1 MNSAEPLNGSMT
13 RRLTLVLV
21 GVGLAALLGSVL
33 VATSLLQHSYEQQKT
48 EQLQGLVSGY
58 ARDLSARL
66 DAAEVVV
73 QSLLRNERAPDE
85 NWLRQDALRTDQISG
100 VTLLPLVSSAAAQA
114 GSAVAITDAD
124 RVVLASGQSLLKT
137 GVQGRAH
144 HALYI
149 VRKLMLRGQS
159 GIGLF
164 EISPSWLWQGLDKL
178 PVSTGGLAI
187 VDGAGNLLQASDEV
201 GADLRYLFGRERDY
215 GRDRSSGDPDARNW
229 QADGENWRGA
239 ALRVRTDVAH
249 LDSPGLTV
257 LAYTRTS
264 TLAPVLKQ
272 VVAILPLPLFI
283 VALAILAGVLYL
295 RARWVPVLDDL
306 RRSLSSMSMGLY
318 ERVMIGA
325 ACDAPGAVAGEY
337 NRAVAVIE
345 ERVQALTLLEE
356 VDRLLLET
364 SEFESSLDG
373 VLARVCRLT
382 HCHSASVV
390 LLDPDAPSHGRCYL
404 TLAGSDACAV
414 SRIGISQEWLEYLR
428 ENPDGT
434 TIARWEPDRHA
445 SLEPMC
451 DAGAECFW
459 VWPIINQLRVAAIL
473 AVGYPGTPVLAPEAA
488 YKGRECARRLAVA
501 LGNNERGAHLYRQA
515 HYDALTSLPNRVLF
529 RDRLAEELSNA
540 VTKDQRGALLYVD
553 LDHFKKVNDT
563 VGHSAGD
570 QLLTVVA
577 QRLRSCIKEG
587 DTVARLGGDEFTV
600 ILRDVADGD
609 AAAQV
614 AARITNALQLPVHV
628 AGRDHYVRA
637 SIGVTVFPDDGKSI
651 DELMRNAD
659 LAMYQA
665 KDGGRARAEFYS
677 PQMRRLQSPVAHS
690 GLYRALKR
698 REFSLYYQPQYSL
711 TDGRLVGLEALLRWQ
726 TPRDGLR
733 YPAEFVPAAEES
745 GVIVDIGSWVL
756 EAACNQL
763 AVWREQN
770 IAPERLAINVSAQQL
785 RQPEFPSIVRRALD
799 RLGIPPEMLEI
810 ELTESTLADSEVRT
824 ALKALASLGVRLAL
838 DDFGTGYSALN
849 YLRLSQVQTVKIDRC
864 FLQEIPA
871 NPTAATLAESI
882 ITMAHALKKR
892 VVAEG
897 VETIEQLEFLRER
910 GCDVVQGFYLA
921 QPRPSAEVAELLA
934 IGKAEAFPERLRA
947 TGAA

>member
-1 MNSAEPLNGSMT
+1 MNMT
-13 RRLTLVLV
+13 RRLTLVMA
-21 GVGLAALLGSVL
+21 GVGLAALLASVL
-33 VATSLLQHSYEQQKT
+33 VATSLLQRSYELQKT
-48 EQLQGLVSGY
+48 EQLQGLAGAY
-58 ARDLSARL
+58 ARDLYARL
-66 DAAEVVV
+66 GAAEVVV
-73 QSLLRNERAPDE
+73 QSLLRNEGALEE
-85 NWLRQDALRTDQISG
+85 NTLRQNALRTDQLSG
-100 VTLLPLVSSAAAQA
+100 LTLVAWQRSSEAEARAAVPLS
-114 GSAVAITDAD
+114 DAD
-124 RVVLASGQSLLKT
+124 RAVLGSGQSLLRT
-137 GVQGRAH
+137 GAQRGGRQSV
-144 HALYI
+144 YI
-149 VRKLMLRGQS
+149 VRRLMVRGQAAV
-159 GIGLF
+159 GYF
-164 EISPSWLWQGLDKL
+164 EIASSWLWQGMDKL
-178 PVSTGGLAI
+178 PVSGGGIAV

-201 GADLRYLFGRERDY
+201 GADLRYLFSRERDY
-215 GRDRSSGDPDARNW
+215 GRDRATADPDARTW
-229 QADGENWRGA
+229 QADGANWRGA

-257 LAYTRTS
+257 LAYTPAS
-264 TLAPVLKQ
+264 TLAPVLRQ
-272 VVAILPLPLFI
+272 VTAILPLPLFI
-283 VALAILAGVLYL
+283 LALAVLAGVLYL
-295 RARWVPVLDDL
+295 RMRWVPVLGDL
-306 RRSLSSMSMGLY
+306 RHSLTAMTMNHY
-318 ERVMIGA
+318 ERVPVGSA
-325 ACDAPGAVAGEY
+325 SDAPAEAAREY

-345 ERVQALTLLEE
+345 ERVQALTVLEE

-364 SEFESSLDG
+364 AEFESSLDA

-382 HCHSASVV
+382 HCHCASVV

-414 SRIGISQEWLEYLR
+414 SRIGISEEWLEYLR
-428 ENPDGT
+428 ENPEGT
-434 TIARWEPDRHA
+434 TIARWEPDRHG

-459 VWPIINQLRVAAIL
+459 VWPIINQMRVAAIL
-473 AVGYPGTPVLAPEAA
+473 AVGYPGTPVLAPDAA

-529 RDRLAEELSNA
+529 RDRLGEELASA
-540 VTKDQRGALLYVD
+540 VARGQRGALLYVD

-600 ILRDVADGD
+600 ILRDVADGA

-614 AARITNALQLPVHV
+614 AARITTALQLPVHV

-637 SIGVTVFPDDGKSI
+637 SIGVTLFPDDGKGI
-651 DELMRNAD
+651 EELMRNAD

-677 PQMRRLQSPVAHS
+677 PQMRRLQTPVAHS

-711 TDGRLVGLEALLRWQ
+711 ADGRLVGLEALLRWQ
-726 TPRDGLR
+726 TPRDGMR

-785 RQPEFPSIVRRALD
+785 RQPEFPSLVRRALD

-810 ELTESTLADSEVRT
+810 ELTESTLADSDVRS
-824 ALKALASLGVRLAL
+824 ALKALAGLGVRLAL

-849 YLRLSQVQTVKIDRC
+849 YLRLSQVQTVKIDRS

-921 QPRPSAEVAELLA
+921 QPRPSVEVSELLA

-947 TGAA
+947 SGAG